1 MMIVG
6 IDPGLNGAIAIIE
19 PDTREITIFDTP
31 TLSIKS
37 KTKNKNEYDI
47 QKMVEILSDNAGVI
61 RAVYLEKVHSM
72 PGQGVASMFSMG
84 YGYGLWIGILA
95 ALKIPY
101 NLVIPQQW
109 KKKMLAGMT
118 SEEKQNKK
126 TSIIRAQQLYP
137 DAKIFGVKGGGK
149 DGRAEALLIAT
160 YGMYDVGY
168 ENKLS

>member
-1 MMIVG
+1 MTIIG
-6 IDPGLNGAIAIIE
+6 IDPGLNGAIASINPQTKQCIV
-19 PDTREITIFDTP
+19 FDTP
-31 TLSIKS
+31 TLTIKS

-47 QKMVEILSDNAGVI
+47 QSMISLLSSIEDI
-61 RAVYLEKVHSM
+61 HSVYLEKVHSM

-109 KKKMLAGMT
+109 KKVMLSGMT
-118 SEEKQNKK
+118 SEDKQNKK

-137 DAKIFGVKGGGK
+137 DAKIFGTRGGGK

-160 YGMYDVGY
+160 YGIRELGY
-168 ENKLS
+168 GN